1 MTNRSQAIAQLRQT
15 PATLHAMTAAVSD
28 GALDY
33 RPTPQ
38 DWSVRE
44 ILAHLVDDEAFVM
57 RNRLERMVKEDRPQL
72 APHDEQQ
79 WYANRNTARDDLM
92 TLLDDFETQ
101 RAASLGV
108 FALLREREWSRIGF
122 QSEYGEFTAAEWLE
136 RWRDHDQ
143 THIEQIARTLAR
155 FREQG

>member
-1 MTNRSQAIAQLRQT
+1 MTDRSQTIAQLRQT
-15 PATLHAMTAAVSD
+15 PATLREMTAAAPD
-28 GALDY
+28 AALDY
-33 RPTPQ
+33 HPTPQ

-57 RNRLERMVKEDRPQL
+57 RNRLERMAKEDRPQL
-72 APHDEQQ
+72 APHDEQH
-79 WYANRNTARDDLM
+79 WYANRNTARDDLA

-108 FALLREREWSRIGF
+108 IALLRDSEWSRMGF
-122 QSEYGEFTAAEWLE
+122 QPEYGEFTAEAWLE

-143 THIEQIARTLAR
+143 THIEQIAKTLKR
-155 FREQG
+155 FQEQC